1 MKQHSVP
8 ENIMDVE
15 FKLFGSL
22 SAKQFG
28 YIIFGGCIGLFFFYF
43 FKSLNSVFLGWIF
56 AFLSVILGISLAL
69 IRINEQP
76 FEVWLGNFIAAMFSS
91 QKRVWRKDKKIPSV
105 LDKKLEQAP
114 QIARNTVPVV
124 TEQTQPKPIISKGN
138 VQEVS
143 SGKMDQSTVTP
154 TPQVSYNPNQSQLAG
169 KQVQGDT
176 QYVQGAAQKYITIT
190 SNQTPNRPVNLP
202 NTNLQSNSNLNV
214 PTQQNIGSGANT
226 NVNTN
231 IPQQPNIS
239 DIQPNNQTH
248 INKANQY
255 NDIVPDK
262 SSTIQNINNG
272 QTGGDLTQDSVSAS
286 SSNLQDENKA
296 LREKIAEFT
305 EEKQKM
311 QQELSSSKSTLKVMQ
326 DQNVQMLEQM
336 KSIQVELKN
345 LKEKRESQRS
355 EENLKDKTLVSSP
368 LSEDSGILSPKV
380 YQGPSLSKKP
390 NVISGIVKS
399 KDGKLLPG
407 VVIIVKNDKSRPV
420 RAMKT
425 NSLGQF
431 VTTTAL
437 ENGLYIIELSK
448 NEYTFGRFEIN
459 LIGDALPT
467 YEFTS
472 D

>member
-8 ENIMDVE
+8 ENIMEVE

-43 FKSLNSVFLGWIF
+43 FKSLNSIFLGWIF
-56 AFLSVILGISLAL
+56 AFLCVILGISLAL

-91 QKRVWRKDKKIPSV
+91 QKRVWRKDKKIPPV
-105 LDKKLEQAP
+105 LEKDL
-114 QIARNTVPVV
+114 VPVSQNVKNTIPAV
-124 TEQTQPKPIISKGN
+124 TVQRQSNPLINKGDAFDGRN
-138 VQEVS
+138 V
-143 SGKMDQSTVTP
+143 KMDQSTVTP
-154 TPQVSYNPNQSQLAG
+154 TQQVSYNPNQNQLAG

-202 NTNLQSNSNLNV
+202 NTNLQRNSNLNI
-214 PTQQNIGSGANT
+214 PAQQNASVNANT
-226 NVNTN
+226 T
-231 IPQQPNIS
+231 IQQQPNIS
-239 DIQPNNQTH
+239 NTQSNTQTH
-248 INKANQY
+248 LNKASQY

-262 SSTIQNINNG
+262 SSTIQNINTDK
-272 QTGGDLTQDSVSAS
+272 TGANLPQNSVSAS
-286 SSNLQDENKA
+286 SINLQDENKA

-305 EEKQKM
+305 EEKQKT
-311 QQELSSSKSTLKVMQ
+311 QQELSSSKSTIKGMQ
-326 DQNVQMLEQM
+326 DQNVQILEQM
-336 KSIQVELKN
+336 KSIQNELN
-345 LKEKRESQRS
+345 ILKEKREFQKNK
-355 EENLKDKTLVSSP
+355 EDLKDKTLVSGP

-380 YQGPSLSKKP
+380 YKGPSLSKKP

-407 VVIIVKNDKSRPV
+407 VVVIVKNDKSQPV

-437 ENGLYIIELSK
+437 ENGVYIIELSK

-459 LIGDALPT
+459 LTGDALLT